1 MMKIDLF
8 YDSMT
13 GNVERF
19 ANKFTELPF
28 NIKPLKLVTI
38 INNNF
43 ILVTYTTGIAQIPP
57 TTKEFL
63 ESHKSLLSKMC
74 LGVVSS
80 GNRNW
85 GDNFAASGDKIEAEY
100 HIKLLH
106 KIEMAGSKK
115 DVDIITQKVNLI
127 CSEIPFQKPRIP
139 SMNMFSCRN
148 ETTLP

>member
-1 MMKIDLF
+1 MEKIDLL

-13 GNVERF
+13 GNVKRF
-19 ANKFTELPF
+19 ANKFTEFSF
-28 NIKPLKLVTI
+28 NTKPIKSISKI
-38 INNNF
+38 ENEF
-43 ILVTYTTGIAQIPP
+43 ILLTYTTGIAQIPP

-63 ESHKSLLSKMC
+63 ETHKSLLPEMC

-100 HIKLLH
+100 HIRLLH

-115 DVDIITQKVNLI
+115 DVDIITQKVNII
-127 CSEIPFQKPRIP
+127 CSNNPFHKFNEP
-139 SMNMFSCRN
+139 STNMFPRKIDTILS
-148 ETTLP
+148 

>member
-1 MMKIDLF
+1 MKKIDLL

-13 GNVERF
+13 GNVKRF

-28 NIKPLKLVTI
+28 NIKPLKTI
-38 INNNF
+38 SVIENKF
-43 ILVTYTTGIAQIPP
+43 ILLTYTTGIAQIPP
-57 TTKEFL
+57 TTKDFL
-63 ESHKSLLSKMC
+63 ESNKSLLPEMC

-100 HIKLLH
+100 HIRLLH

-115 DVDIITQKVNLI
+115 DVDIITQKLNII
-127 CSEIPFQKPRIP
+127 CSKNLFHKFKEP
-139 SMNMFSCRN
+139 STNMFPRKI
-148 ETTLP
+148 ETILS